1 MTRKKLVAL
10 HGNLGTVDDW
20 KFLSDS
26 DLLAVDLWDHSEKP
40 FPEMAAYLAS
50 LAVDEKPVLLG
61 YSMGGRIAL
70 DTLVRYPDQWSGG
83 VILSAHPGLPGVEDR
98 IARRVSDQ
106 VWAQLARKL
115 KWSDFLQMWDRQ
127 PVLQG
132 VGHAE
137 GRQTLASRTGEIAR
151 AFENWS
157 LGCQEDLRHLIAKCH
172 LPILWVTG
180 GKDEKFS
187 AIGQEMAQLN
197 SNIDHRTIP
206 GCGHRV
212 HFENP
217 EVVANLIDDFQDRLI
232 D

>member
-1 MTRKKLVAL
+1 MTRKKLFAL
-10 HGNLGTVDDW
+10 HGNLGTIDDW
-20 KFLSDS
+20 KFLNGS

-40 FPEMAAYLAS
+40 FPEMAAYLAN
-50 LAVDEKPVLLG
+50 LAAEEKPLLLG

-70 DTLVRYPDQWSGG
+70 DTLMRYPARWRGG
-83 VILSAHPGLPGVEDR
+83 VILSAHPGLPGVEER

-106 VWAQLARKL
+106 VWAQLVQKL
-115 KWSDFLQMWDRQ
+115 KWGDFLQMWDRQ
-127 PVLQG
+127 PALQG
-132 VGHAE
+132 GE
-137 GRQTLASRTGEIAR
+137 YLNDRQTLASRSGEIAR

-157 LGCQEDLRHLIAKCH
+157 LGCQEDLRPLIAKCR

-180 GKDEKFS
+180 EKDEKFS
-187 AIGQEMAQLN
+187 ALAQEMAQLN
-197 SNIDHRTIP
+197 PNIDHWTIS

-217 EVVANLIDDFQDRLI
+217 EAVANLINDFQDRLI